1 MWKGAIL
8 PRVGGFTILIQKNPP
23 PTDQFLDIKLGV
35 YKESWETI
43 TTKPCAQGTTPNV
56 LIDLT
61 TDQTPLQVTQNSFI
75 MIVVVIA

>member
-8 PRVGGFTILIQKNPP
+8 PRVGGFTILIQKNP

>member
-1 MWKGAIL
+1 MEGCYSAKGGRL
-8 PRVGGFTILIQKNPP
+8 HHLDSKKTP

>member
-8 PRVGGFTILIQKNPP
+8 PRVGGFTILIQKPP

>member
-1 MWKGAIL
+1 MLFW
-8 PRVGGFTILIQKNPP
+8 PRVGGFTILIQKT
-23 PTDQFLDIKLGV
+23 PTDQLLDIKLGV

>member
-1 MWKGAIL
+1 MWKGVIL
-8 PRVGGFTILIQKNPP
+8 PRVGGFTILIQKPP
-23 PTDQFLDIKLGV
+23 PTDQLLDIKLGV

-61 TDQTPLQVTQNSFI
+61 TDQTPLQGTRNSFI

>member
-1 MWKGAIL
+1 MEGCYSAKGGRL
-8 PRVGGFTILIQKNPP
+8 HHLDSKTP
-23 PTDQFLDIKLGV
+23 PTDQLLDIKLGV

-43 TTKPCAQGTTPNV
+43 TTKPCAQGATPNV

-61 TDQTPLQVTQNSFI
+61 TDQTPLQGTRNSFI

>member
-8 PRVGGFTILIQKNPP
+8 PRVGGFTILIQKTP

>member
-1 MWKGAIL
+1 MEGCYSA
-8 PRVGGFTILIQKNPP
+8 RVGGFTILIQKTP